1 MLIKNNISQL
11 VKLNNIYLILLMVS
25 VVLFASCNSHQSGA
39 HQEEDESSYNEVGE
53 ESGTQFGLNETYD
66 NVRNGVRLI
75 LSYNKESSF
84 FKGTV
89 NNITAKTI
97 RKVRVEVHLSNGVE
111 LGPTTPFSL
120 ASGEKQDVTLS
131 AEGQEFETWS
141 THAESGSNE
150 NGHSGEESN
159 EHGNDGEGEH
169 DKEGQEEH
177 N

>member
-1 MLIKNNISQL
+1 MSK
-11 VKLNNIYLILLMVS
+11 
-25 VVLFASCNSHQSGA
+25 H
-39 HQEEDESSYNEVGE
+39 
-53 ESGTQFGLNETYD
+53 
-66 NVRNGVRLI
+66 GVRLI
-75 LSYNKESSF
+75 LSFDAESSS

-97 RKVRVEVHLSNGVE
+97 RKVRIEVHLSNGVE

-150 NGHSGEESN
+150 NGHSGEEGN